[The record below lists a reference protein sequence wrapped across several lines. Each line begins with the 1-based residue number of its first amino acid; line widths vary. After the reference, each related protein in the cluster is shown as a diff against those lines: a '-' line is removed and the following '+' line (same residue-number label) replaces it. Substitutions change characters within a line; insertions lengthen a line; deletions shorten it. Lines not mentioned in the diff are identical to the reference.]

1 MSDLIKDKTKDLP
14 MHLHNELNN
23 NSHNIFKDKRKEE
36 WKSNNIDKLAGSL
49 AKAQGE
55 MKGAK
60 ASNVNPF
67 FKSNYADLH
76 TVIESSL
83 PYLNKYGL
91 SIVQGHYRDE
101 IGTFYIT
108 TTLLH
113 ESGQWIKSK
122 LQMPVEKANAQ
133 GIGAATTYARRFSLC
148 AMVGIAQTDDDGN
161 SIS

>member
-23 NSHNIFKDKRKEE
+23 NSHNIFKDRRKEE

>member
-14 MHLHNELNN
+14 MHLHNELKN
-23 NSHNIFKDKRKEE
+23 NSHNIFIDKRKEE
-36 WKSNNIDKLAGSL
+36 WKTNNIEKLAGSL

-60 ASNVNPF
+60 ANSANPY

>member
-122 LQMPVEKANAQ
+122 LQMPEEKANAQ

>member
-91 SIVQGHYRDE
+91 SIVQVHYRDE

-122 LQMPVEKANAQ
+122 LPMPVEKANAQ

>member
-1 MSDLIKDKTKDLP
+1 MEETTNSTVNPTPENDDTSRKSDK
-14 MHLHNELNN
+14 
-23 NSHNIFKDKRKEE
+23 
-36 WKSNNIDKLAGSL
+36 IDKLASAL
-49 AKAQGE
+49 SKAQSE
-55 MKGAK
+55 MKGAEK
-60 ASNVNPF
+60 KSINPF
-67 FKSNYADLH
+67 FNSGYADLH

-83 PYLNKYGL
+83 PHLNKHGL

-101 IGTFYIT
+101 IGTFYVT

-113 ESGQWIKSK
+113 RSGQWIRSK

-133 GIGAATTYARRFSLC
+133 GIGATTTYARRFSLC